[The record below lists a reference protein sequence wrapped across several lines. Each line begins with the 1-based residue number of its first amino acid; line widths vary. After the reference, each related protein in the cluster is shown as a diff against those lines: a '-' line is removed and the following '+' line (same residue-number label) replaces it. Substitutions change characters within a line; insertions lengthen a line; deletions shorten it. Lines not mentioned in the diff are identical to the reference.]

1 MCEKT
6 RKRLE
11 SLRTVKSPMTSGA
24 REGFAIMLEEITKT
38 NQAIAEIKAAQL
50 QQNERQTAVENGLCE
65 VLKVVNNIQD
75 KLTINQIE
83 DKAAVMTF
91 LQKIVSTK
99 TGKAFILFLFIF
111 SGLAFAY
118 MIEHG
123 VFEFV
128 AKVFS

>member
-11 SLRTVKSPMTSGA
+11 SLKTVKSPMTSGA
-24 REGFAIMLEEITKT
+24 REGFVIMLEEITKT
-38 NQAIAEIKAAQL
+38 NQAISEIKAAQL

-75 KLTINQIE
+75 KLTVNQIE